1 MTLDLSLI
9 KQGAK
14 LHLRDGSVL
23 VCGKHARVCTEYI
36 HDDYG
41 DVWFLS
47 GSKMLCEPNH
57 PRDIIRIEPAPEP
70 VKIVG
75 YINVNESNLMY
86 AYSTLA
92 DAHEC
97 RSPNRIDCLEITYT
111 VGQGAT
117 VRSVFNDA

>member
-9 KQGAK
+9 KKGAK

-23 VCGKHARVCTEYI
+23 VCGPKAYATHETIIYDGVCMIWCSEGYI
-36 HDDYG
+36 R
-41 DVWFLS
+41 
-47 GSKMLCEPNH
+47 H
-57 PRDIIRIEPAPEP
+57 PEQKARDIIRIEPAPEP

-75 YINVNESNLMY
+75 YINVNENKRIF
-86 AYSTLA
+86 AYSTLK
-92 DAHEC
+92 DAHDY

-117 VRSVFNDA
+117 VRSVLNDA